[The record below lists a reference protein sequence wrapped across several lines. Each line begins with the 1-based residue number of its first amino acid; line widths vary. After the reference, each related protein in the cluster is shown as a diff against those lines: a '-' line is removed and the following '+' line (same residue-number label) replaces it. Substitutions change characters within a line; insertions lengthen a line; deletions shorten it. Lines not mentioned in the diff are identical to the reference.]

1 MLCPTDTKG
10 LLGDSKLS
18 KVVRRDIYWWL
29 QSAKDDYGSAV
40 HLYRA
45 GFHAN
50 ALNLLHTA
58 TEKALKAAILSTG
71 KRYPIGVEGHKL
83 SVLYAMIKPRLR
95 LSRELEDI
103 ILQLTPLYLPTKYPN
118 AAFGIPS
125 RIYGKN
131 FSSRYVTKVGKILR
145 WIERG
150 IESRG

>member
-1 MLCPTDTKG
+1 MLCLIVSNG
-10 LLGDSKLS
+10 SLGGSELS
-18 KVVRRDIYWWL
+18 KVLRRDVYWWL

-71 KRYPIGVEGHKL
+71 KRYPIGAEGHKL
-83 SVLYAMIKPRLR
+83 SVLYVMIKPRLR
-95 LSRELEDI
+95 LTRELEDI

-131 FSSRYVTKVGKILR
+131 FSSRYVRKVGKIMR
-145 WIERG
+145 WIERS
-150 IESRG
+150 IKSRG